1 MTLLNPSG
9 AHLQSALTGSG
20 VGVAVACGV
29 GVDCGAGVGVGITV
43 QSSVTNPDV
52 ALFTSVNENSSIIN
66 ELTPGFN
73 TMIYDFP
80 HSNFV
85 KD

>member
-1 MTLLNPSG
+1 MEMILLNPPG
-9 AHLQSALTGSG
+9 AHLQSVLTGSG

-29 GVDCGAGVGVGITV
+29 GVDCGAGVGITLH
-43 QSSVTNPDV
+43 SSVTNPDV
-52 ALFTSVNENSSIIN
+52 ELLTSVNENSSIIN
-66 ELTPGFN
+66 ELIPGFN
-73 TMIYDFP
+73 TMIYDFT